1 MAQGSLSYQFKTADI
16 LSKIIII
23 NAAIF
28 IVVAIVSA
36 LMRWNSD
43 ALVQWFILP
52 DSLGEFI
59 TKPWSI
65 ITYAFIHV
73 GFFHVLFNM
82 LWLYFFGRHVLNLF
96 SEKRFLTLYL
106 LGAIMGGL
114 LYMVCFSLFPAFNE
128 VRGIASLKGASA
140 SVMAIMVFA
149 AVYSPNAEIR
159 IFTIRLKLWHI
170 AAFFVVLD
178 LVRLPSTDNPGG
190 LIAHLGGAAFGYV
203 YARQLLNGKD
213 IGVGFERL
221 LDRFL
226 DLFKSRKQ
234 KPFKKVH
241 RNKTT
246 QTNSRRSTSK
256 EEKSTQQQKIDTI
269 LDKIGKSGYES
280 LTKAEKEF
288 LFRAGKDN

>member
-1 MAQGSLSYQFKTADI
+1 MAQSSLSYKFRTADI
-16 LSKIIII
+16 LSKIIVV

-28 IVVAIVSA
+28 IVVTITSA
-36 LMRWNSD
+36 LMQWNPWKM
-43 ALVQWFILP
+43 VQWFILP
-52 DSLGEFI
+52 DSFMEFLFQ
-59 TKPWSI
+59 PWSI
-65 ITYAFIHV
+65 FTYSFIHT

-106 LGAIMGGL
+106 LGALAGGIV
-114 LYMVCFSLFPAFNE
+114 YMVSYNLFPAFQNTI
-128 VRGIASLKGASA
+128 GTLQGASA
-140 SVMAIMVFA
+140 SIMAIMVFA
-149 AVYSPNAEIR
+149 AVYSPNTEVR
-159 IFTIRLKLWHI
+159 IFTFRLKLWHI
-170 AAFFVVLD
+170 AAFFVILD
-178 LVRLPSTDNPGG
+178 LVRLPSMNNAGG
-190 LIAHLGGAAFGYV
+190 LLAHLGGAAFGYI
-203 YARQLLNGKD
+203 YARQLLKGKD

-221 LDRFL
+221 LDWFF

-241 RNKTT
+241 RNQTT
-246 QTNSRRSTSK
+246 QKKSGRSTTK
-256 EEKSTQQQKIDTI
+256 EGKSTQQQKIDAI